1 MSSNCVSLLN
11 KMYFKVQYYSRSFVD
26 QDEQKGIV
34 ILMTISLKQSI
45 PFVVKLFPEVLIRGE
60 W

>member
-11 KMYFKVQYYSRSFVD
+11 KMYFKVQYYSRSFAD